1 MNELMTVLH
10 ISTIFACIFHHE
22 IYLHFTFHREMYTYK
37 YTYKRNQTT
46 LDGILMICALSCSQ
60 FAQFVHLFS
69 VNNMTTWKRVNTG
82 RAREAKIEGES
93 EKSPNLFENDFAI
106 RISEW
111 QEGGHRYEKLQMK
124 WDEQQRRRTAQ
135 ILHTALVR
143 CSLFQL
149 HFHLN
154 ANNFNLIAQN
164 YYTHN
169 QITHRHLQ

>member
-69 VNNMTTWKRVNTG
+69 VNNMTTWKRVNKCSGNTG

-93 EKSPNLFENDFAI
+93 KKKSQSLWKWLCYPHFGMTRRAPQIWKAPNEMRWTTTTVN
-106 RISEW
+106 
-111 QEGGHRYEKLQMK
+111 
-124 WDEQQRRRTAQ
+124 RTNIA
-135 ILHTALVR
+135 HSTR
-143 CSLFQL
+143 SLFAVPTSFPSECKQ
-149 HFHLN
+149 F
-154 ANNFNLIAQN
+154 
-164 YYTHN
+164 
-169 QITHRHLQ
+169 

>member
-69 VNNMTTWKRVNTG
+69 VNNMTTWKRVNKCSGNTG

-93 EKSPNLFENDFAI
+93 EKKVPISLKMTLLSAFRNDKKGATDMKSSKWNEMNNNDGEPHKYCTQHSFA
-106 RISEW
+106 
-111 QEGGHRYEKLQMK
+111 
-124 WDEQQRRRTAQ
+124 
-135 ILHTALVR
+135 VR
-143 CSLFQL
+143 CS
-149 HFHLN
+149 
-154 ANNFNLIAQN
+154 NFISIWMQTILIW
-164 YYTHN
+164 
-169 QITHRHLQ
+169 